1 MTPSK
6 ISQKVAAGKIE
17 LVEQNIQRIK
27 DLDLHPRE
35 AFLDEE
41 INAAAGESCLLRAL
55 EAMLDLGR
63 HILAR
68 AFGVA
73 VVEYEEVGP
82 KLAENDVLTKT
93 LAEKLSKKGRYR
105 NRLVHM
111 YYEVTPEELHEVF
124 TNELAD
130 LEEIAEFI
138 KYWMAANP
146 GKVDTSL

>member
-17 LVEQNIQRIK
+17 LIAQNIQRIK

-35 AFLDEE
+35 AFLGEE

-55 EAMLDLGR
+55 EALLNLGR

-82 KLAENDVLTKT
+82 KLAEKDVLPEA
-93 LAEKLSKKGRYR
+93 LAEKLSKEGRYR

-111 YYEVTPEELHEVF
+111 YFEVTPEELHGVF

-130 LEEIAEFI
+130 IEDIADSI
-138 KYWMAANP
+138 KHWMTANP
-146 GKVDTSL
+146 DKVDTSL